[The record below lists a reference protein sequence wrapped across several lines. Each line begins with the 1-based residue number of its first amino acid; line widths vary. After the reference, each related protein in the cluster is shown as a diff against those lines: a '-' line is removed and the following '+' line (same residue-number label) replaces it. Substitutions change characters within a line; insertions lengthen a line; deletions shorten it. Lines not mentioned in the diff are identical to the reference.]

1 MHAHRADAF
10 YTRFPMIRFTP
21 NERTNQAIF
30 LSSDP
35 GCRPGNIGVGSA
47 GDVGTPAAHVAEV
60 GLVHEVGKGGAAGEA
75 AGLGLG
81 VHGVGVGEDAD
92 ALAAGLAGEV
102 LRRGRGAAAVADR
115 VLHGADGGQA
125 RGDVAGARRPV
136 VARGRVPED
145 GRRRAGGL
153 KGVGDGEADA
163 RRLAPG
169 RGEGEAAR
177 GGAGRRRAGPRR
189 GRLEDEVGAVRAGL
203 LHDGVGDDVAK
214 GAGGAAVG
222 APGAVKVAALFVVH
236 GLAAVLAADVEEDDD
251 GDAEEDEDAADDA
264 ADDGGG
270 GGAGAGRLLG
280 GGLGLGAV
288 GR

>member
-1 MHAHRADAF
+1 MLSILDSQRSVYA
-10 YTRFPMIRFTP
+10 
-21 NERTNQAIF
+21 ERKNKLTNLSF
-30 LSSDP
+30 LDP
-35 GCRPGNIGVGSA
+35 GCRPGNIGVCPA

-75 AGLGLG
+75 AGLRLG

-102 LRRGRGAAAVADR
+102 LRRRAGRGPAAVADR

-136 VARGRVPED
+136 VPRGRVAED

-153 KGVGDGEADA
+153 KGVGDGEADP

-177 GGAGRRRAGPRR
+177 GGAGRRRARPRR

-203 LHDGVGDDVAK
+203 LHDGIGDDVAK

-222 APGAVKVAALFVVH
+222 APGAVKVATLFVVH

-251 GDAEEDEDAADDA
+251 GDAEQDENAADDA

-270 GGAGAGRLLG
+270 GGAGAGGLLG